1 MIAAARSLAAF
12 ARRLRDDRSAMAFTE
27 FALSLPVLLGLGLTG
42 LEAANLALTHLR
54 VSNIAVL
61 TADSAARVRDTID
74 EANIADIF
82 EGVRR
87 AGGSLK
93 NFPQNGRVILSSVEP
108 NTAGAGGATTG
119 QYIRWQR
126 CLGVLGRAS
135 VYGAEGTGKTSS
147 VLPSITYKGNTIAA
161 QSGTAVMVVEVSYT
175 YQPLV
180 SAKIFGPKTVTYVSA
195 FNVRQRL
202 DQTLY
207 NATKMTAATCDKFL
221 P

>member
-1 MIAAARSLAAF
+1 MIAAAHGIAGF

-87 AGGSLK
+87 AGRSLK

-126 CLGVLGRAS
+126 CLGVLGTAS
-135 VYGAEGTGKTSS
+135 AYGGEGTGKTNS

-180 SAKIFGPKTVTYVSA
+180 SGKIFGPKTVTYVSA